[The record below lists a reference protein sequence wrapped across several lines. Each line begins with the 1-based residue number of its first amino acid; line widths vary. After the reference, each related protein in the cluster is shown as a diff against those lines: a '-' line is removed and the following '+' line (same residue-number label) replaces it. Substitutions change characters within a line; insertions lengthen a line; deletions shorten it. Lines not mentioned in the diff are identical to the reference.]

1 MQRQVAA
8 VVGLAVVVLVAWIMA
23 RNYHPPRAT
32 GATAVAP
39 DTLADGGG
47 GLMFAY
53 GGDAGAMADDGGRMA
68 WSDLLGTET
77 RAEAGAGM
85 TMLDG
90 TPVPPLPLAAP
101 RQVRFGVVLVS
112 YAGAQP
118 SAGGGRPSA
127 RSKGEARV
135 LIDKLLI
142 TARQDFSA
150 AVQQGDSGSAEDVG
164 RVKVGILEPAPEYV
178 LFTLPVASVGAVDT
192 PRGYW
197 IVKRLE

>member
-32 GATAVAP
+32 GATATS

-53 GGDAGAMADDGGRMA
+53 GGDAGAMADDGGRTP
-68 WSDLLGTET
+68 WSDLLGTEA

-90 TPVPPLPLAAP
+90 NPVPPLPIAAP

-127 RSKGEARV
+127 RSKGDARA
-135 LIDKLLI
+135 LIDKLLA
-142 TARQDFSA
+142 TARQDFAA

-178 LFTLPVASVGAVDT
+178 LFTLPVAGVGAVDT